1 MHRSNG
7 FPSTCHAE
15 RPPRCCVCGGRLSGT
30 SLSASLLSD
39 QELCSL
45 MGVSIDSVA
54 GVVTER
60 PLRQLAG
67 NAIPVPLM
75 KPVMLSM
82 FRAWGLL

>member
-1 MHRSNG
+1 
-7 FPSTCHAE
+7 
-15 RPPRCCVCGGRLSGT
+15 
-30 SLSASLLSD
+30 
-39 QELCSL
+39 

-54 GVVTER
+54 GLVTEP

-82 FRAWGLL
+82 FRAWGLV